1 LGEDET
7 DRQDAAPPPVGGQT
21 DETGLVAPA
30 DPESQ
35 RRADLGLFVSAN
47 LEKFYALFGLRDGRR
62 RRLVCWPGFFFP
74 PAWFMYRKMYGWA
87 ALACALPIFA
97 GVLDFGVFQRVLIG
111 APSFIGLAGRRI
123 YVAEARKTIARVRA
137 AGQGRPEEEVRQTLA
152 RAGGVSTA
160 GAVVGGAIVFC
171 AAVAGFVAGY
181 KAHLH

>member
-1 LGEDET
+1 MNEDEPEG
-7 DRQDAAPPPVGGQT
+7 QDAPPPDDLTAEERSAPSNAAGAQPRDDLASFVGPNV
-21 DETGLVAPA
+21 E
-30 DPESQ
+30 
-35 RRADLGLFVSAN
+35 R
-47 LEKFYALFGLRDGRR
+47 FYPLFGLRDGRR
-62 RRLVCWPGFFFP
+62 RLLVCWPGFFFP
-74 PAWFMYRKMYGWA
+74 PAWLMYRKMYGWA
-87 ALACALPIFA
+87 ALACALPVLA

-137 AGQGRPEEEVRQTLA
+137 AGQGRPEEEIRQTLA